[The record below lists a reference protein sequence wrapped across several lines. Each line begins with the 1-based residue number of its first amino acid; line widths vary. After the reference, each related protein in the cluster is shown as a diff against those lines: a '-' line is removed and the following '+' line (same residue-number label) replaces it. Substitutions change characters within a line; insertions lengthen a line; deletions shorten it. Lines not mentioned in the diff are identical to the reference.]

1 MNTILK
7 ILLNLVLFAGACF
20 LSYQLFLT
28 IQEPVVFGKMKSE
41 RDGACQERLKQIR
54 SVQMAFKSSNKR
66 YSKDWAELQS
76 FAKSGEYK
84 MLKKIGDPNDTTIVA
99 RVDTV
104 RKSVLDSI
112 FAGDVS
118 QVDSMR
124 FIPFSESNK
133 FLLDAG
139 NVMKNELE
147 IPAFEVK
154 APYNTLYDG
163 LIRKYWVK
171 QRDKYIAIGSMEDG
185 STGGNWGE

>member
-1 MNTILK
+1 MKSILK
-7 ILLNLVLFAGACF
+7 VLLNLILAVGVGF
-20 LSYQLFLT
+20 LSYQLYLT
-28 IQEPVVFGKMKSE
+28 IQEPIVFNEMKSA
-41 RDGACQERLKQIR
+41 RDGAAQVRLKQIR
-54 SVQMAFKSSNKR
+54 SVQMAFKSDNQR

-99 RVDTV
+99 RVDTI

-112 FAGDVS
+112 FRGDVS

-124 FIPFSESNK
+124 FIPYAQSNK

-139 NVMKNELE
+139 NVVKNELE

-154 APYNTLYDG
+154 APYKTLYDG

-171 QRDKYIAIGSMEDG
+171 KRDKYISIGSMEDG